1 MVLCN
6 IPSIFILF
14 IFLHLLQNV
23 QTDIQQTKINK
34 LDRDFFVW
42 VHDYRSH
49 SELFICYIY
58 EHEQRNLMRKG
69 KRGSINVIKNSA
81 LYIQNIL
88 SAYFTIS
95 SF

>member
-6 IPSIFILF
+6 IPSIFILS

-23 QTDIQQTKINK
+23 QADIQQTEINK

-49 SELFICYIY
+49 SQLFICYIN
-58 EHEQRNLMRKG
+58 EHEQRNLMRKS

-81 LYIQNIL
+81 IHFQNIL
-88 SAYFTIS
+88 STYFTFL